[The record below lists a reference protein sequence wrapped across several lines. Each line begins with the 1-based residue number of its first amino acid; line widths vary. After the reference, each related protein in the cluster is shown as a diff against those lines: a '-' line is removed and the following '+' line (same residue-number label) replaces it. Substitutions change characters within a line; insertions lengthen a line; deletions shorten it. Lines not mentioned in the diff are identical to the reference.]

1 MNEKIISGEYKQ
13 VPVYSWYALGL
24 LTLIYVMNFVDRVLI
39 YLLFAPIKKE
49 MLFSDTQLALLGS
62 TSFVIFYTMLGI
74 PFGRFA
80 DKYSRKKLIA
90 FGLTVWSL
98 FSGLT
103 GFSHGFWQIFLCRM
117 MVGIGEASLGPAA
130 LSLLSDY
137 FPSKMRATV
146 QATFSSAIAIGT
158 GVAFF
163 LGGWISEAFTWRHA
177 FYFLGFPGLVLAIV
191 VYFLKEPQRGIRDTA
206 KQAQKTDWK
215 LLFKNVPLR
224 YILFGYAFFAVA
236 ANSVSIWLPT
246 FFVRTQSISIAE
258 IGKWIGIG
266 TILGGLPGTILGGW
280 IADKMRAKKA
290 GGRMLFSVIIAL
302 LCIPIWFAI
311 LNSTSIPL
319 QLMLI
324 SVLLAFALAW
334 LGPAAADVNDIAGP
348 NLRGLATGM
357 YFFVVNAIGLGLG
370 PLLYGT
376 MNDLFNVTQNP
387 EVMRQTLLISPVACV
402 IAAVILYLGSRSLEK
417 KNESI

>member
-1 MNEKIISGEYKQ
+1 MNDTKTNSDVNKI
-13 VPVYSWYALGL
+13 PAYSWYALAL

-62 TSFVIFYTMLGI
+62 TSFVIFYTVLGI
-74 PFGRFA
+74 PFGRIA
-80 DKYSRKKLIA
+80 DKYSRRKLIV
-90 FGLTVWSL
+90 FGLSIWSL

-103 GFSHGFWQIFLCRM
+103 GFTQGFWQIFLCRM
-117 MVGIGEASLGPAA
+117 MVGIGEATLGPAA
-130 LSLLSDY
+130 LSMLSDY
-137 FPSKMRATV
+137 FPSRVRATV

-158 GVAFF
+158 GIAFF
-163 LGGWISEAFTWRHA
+163 LGGWINDAFNWRHA
-177 FYFLGFPGLVLAIV
+177 FYFLGFPGIVLAIV

-206 KQAQKTDWK
+206 AQIERKDWK
-215 LLFKNVPLR
+215 LLFKNIPLR

-246 FFVRTQSISIAE
+246 FFVRTQNMSIAE

-280 IADKMRAKKA
+280 IADKFRAKRS
-290 GGRMLFSVIIAL
+290 GGRMLFSVFIAL
-302 LCIPIWFAI
+302 LCVPIWFII
-311 LNSTSIPL
+311 LNSTNIVL
-319 QLMLI
+319 QLVLI
-324 SVLLAFALAW
+324 SLLLGFALAW

-357 YFFVVNAIGLGLG
+357 YFFVVNAIGLGIG
-370 PLLYGT
+370 PLLYGKL
-376 MNDLFNVTQNP
+376 NDLFNVTKNP
-387 EVMRQTLLISPVACV
+387 EVMRQTLLISPVACI
-402 IAAVILYLGSRSLEK
+402 IAATILYLGSRSLEK
-417 KNESI
+417 QK